1 MMMTEKILIFLV
13 VTVSLCCRAYGQ
25 DIWIKNTNVIDVEN
39 GQVKENMDILIKDGL
54 IFEISD
60 HQTQEK
66 KPDNVEVIDGSGK
79 YLLPGFVDTHVHM
92 AMGEVEV
99 SVVDGQPT
107 IGMNL
112 EDELPEI
119 TASLLLKHGI
129 TTSRDPGGFTE
140 VTVQV
145 KENIASGKMM
155 GPELFVAGSILDTT
169 QFTNLVAQVKSKS
182 EVVEEVRKQKASG
195 VDFIKFYTS
204 LPPELLEA
212 GIREAHKIE
221 LETIAHLHNTS
232 WTEASRLGI
241 DNIVHIIPVSDIYIP
256 DEHKASYHQS
266 VLMGSKAFYKWFEYV
281 DLESE
286 KISELIS
293 TLKKNNTS
301 VDPTLVVFHATF
313 FGNTSAY
320 KTHELL
326 SELPDKMIENWQTIF
341 NFNLGW
347 TEQDFI
353 DAQKIWPKV
362 QRFVKMLHD
371 QGIMLTTGTD
381 TNNPWIIPGGS
392 FHRELQLLTG
402 CGLTNAEILK
412 MATLNGAKLLKVE
425 DRIGTIEKG
434 KEADLVLLSSNP
446 LLDIQNVK
454 DIAMI
459 ISNGVKVELK

>member
-1 MMMTEKILIFLV
+1 MIIEKTLIVLV
-13 VTVSLCCRAYGQ
+13 VVASILCKAYGQ
-25 DIWIKNTNVIDVEN
+25 GIWIKNTNVINVEN
-39 GQVKENMDILIKDGL
+39 GQVKENMDIFIKDGL
-54 IFEISD
+54 ISEISA
-60 HQTQEK
+60 HQQHEK
-66 KPDNVEVIDGSGK
+66 KPDNVEVIDGTGK

-92 AMGEVEV
+92 AMGEVQV
-99 SVVDGQPT
+99 SVVDNQPI

-112 EDELPEI
+112 ADELPKI

-129 TTSRDPGGFTE
+129 TTSRDPGGLTE
-140 VTVQV
+140 VTVHV
-145 KENIASGKMM
+145 KENIASGKIL
-155 GPELFVAGSILDTT
+155 GPELFVAGSIIDTT

-182 EVVEEVRKQKASG
+182 DMVEEVRKQKAAG

-212 GIREAHKIE
+212 GIQEAHKLN

-232 WTEASRLGI
+232 WTEASNLGL
-241 DNIVHIIPVSDIYIP
+241 DNIVHIIPGSDIYIP
-256 DEHKASYHQS
+256 DEHKASYHQN

-286 KISELIS
+286 KISELLN
-293 TLKKNNTS
+293 TLKKNKTS

-313 FGNTSAY
+313 FGNISAY

-326 SELPDKMIENWQTIF
+326 GVLPDKMVENWQTIF

-347 TEQDFI
+347 TEQDFAE
-353 DAQKIWPKV
+353 AQKVWPKV
-362 QRFVKMLHD
+362 QKFVKMLHD
-371 QGIMLTTGTD
+371 QGILLTTGTD
-381 TNNPWIIPGGS
+381 SNNPWIIPGES
-392 FHRELQLLTG
+392 FHRELQLLAD
-402 CGLTNAEILK
+402 CGLTHAEILK
-412 MATLNGAKLLKVE
+412 MATLNGARLLKIE

-446 LLDIQNVK
+446 LLDIQNTK

-459 ISNGVKVELK
+459 ISNGSKVELK